1 MQSSMKRNT
10 SFSSMLAATAIA
22 LSGGVFSAAA
32 ANDAVTVTPTGR
44 IIQGT
49 KQAPLRGMSIQQELQ
64 AMRGMF
70 SGAIRSQRY
79 PRPGYSV
86 KQGQRMARKVSN
98 KARNRRAHR

>member
-1 MQSSMKRNT
+1 MKKK
-10 SFSSMLAATAIA
+10 SALSPASLLAATAIA
-22 LSGGVFSAAA
+22 MSGGAFTASASSDVV
-32 ANDAVTVTPTGR
+32 NVTPSDR
-44 IIQGT
+44 IIQGG
-49 KQAPLRGMSIQQELQ
+49 KQVPNRAMPSFQEMQ

-70 SGAIRSQRY
+70 QGAIRSHRY

>member
-1 MQSSMKRNT
+1 MKSSMKSPA

-49 KQAPLRGMSIQQELQ
+49 KQAPGRGMTMQQEMQ
-64 AMRGMF
+64 AIRGMF
-70 SGAIRSQRY
+70 SGAARATRY